1 MDEVIL
7 HSNNLN
13 IGKDVFVVKEDSV
26 IIPRKVYE
34 NLLEE
39 LESLRETL
47 EIMTDKELMSDIKE
61 SLEQF
66 EKGEYEVIKS
76 KEELDKLFE

>member
-1 MDEVIL
+1 MDEVM
-7 HSNNLN
+7 
-13 IGKDVFVVKEDSV
+13 DVFVVKEDSV

>member
-1 MDEVIL
+1 M
-7 HSNNLN
+7 
-13 IGKDVFVVKEDSV
+13 DVFVVKEDSV